1 MNYVEEKIKIEQI
14 LSQCKMQAAKSECVI
29 LVKQE
34 ISDLIEKWGQ
44 LSLILPLHV
53 SPNIKTNI
61 LGIEVVIEENLYSEF
76 VIMSRN
82 NYHQMIGY
90 HE

>member
-14 LSQCKMQAAKSECVI
+14 LSQCKMQAAKNECVL

-34 ISDLIEKWGQ
+34 ISELIEKWGQ
-44 LSLILPLHV
+44 SLTATIHV

-61 LGIEVVIEENLYSEF
+61 LGIEVIMEENLYSEF

-82 NYHQMIGY
+82 YYHQMIGY